1 MSFKE
6 GNKHTRDLR
15 SLAASGG
22 PCGLQ
27 EWNEGASSAGSVVK
41 STGGSFK
48 GTTFNSQFTTVYN
61 SSSMESDTLTQTYV
75 DEEYN
80 TIVNNI

>member
-1 MSFKE
+1 
-6 GNKHTRDLR
+6 
-15 SLAASGG
+15 
-22 PCGLQ
+22 
-27 EWNEGASSAGSVVK
+27 VVK